1 MPEPEP
7 IDYKSAGVD
16 LDTYEE
22 TMAQLP
28 PLLKRTYTPRVLDW
42 PGGFAG
48 LFRLD
53 DQIGLLSRRYRDPVL
68 VASTDGVGTKLK
80 LAFATGRHAT
90 VGIDLVAMSVNDCI
104 CAGAE
109 PLIFLDYVAMSR
121 DNPALTREVVKGIS
135 DGCVEAE
142 CALLGGETAILPE
155 FYQGGE
161 YDLAGLLR
169 RRGRAQAGARRLGDP
184 RRRQG
189 HRPGQLGPALQR
201 LQPGPQDRLRP
212 RRACKP
218 ESHVEALG
226 RTVAD
231 EFLEPTRIYVR
242 ALKTVYRHYRVKRTV
257 HGIAHITGG
266 GLIDNP
272 PRVLPEGL
280 AIRLRR
286 GSWDVPPV
294 FPWLQAQGNVPDD
307 EMFRVFNM
315 GIGLVLI
322 VADYYADAIAR
333 YLRTEVNVPVL
344 GHRRGDRGRQE
355 RGLGVTTDGH
365 VPESPAI
372 SALWRNTMRWSGTA
386 DSARMTGFELLDGL
400 IVEKLPRDFRHIAVN
415 HRLFLRLLERPPS
428 RGKSIPE
435 TRSTFPT
442 GRCGNAP
449 SRLEPDVT
457 IVRGDERKFADHFP
471 SRKT

>member
-1 MPEPEP
+1 MPETEPEP

-90 VGIDLVAMSVNDCI
+90 VGIDLVAMSVNDCL

-109 PLIFLDYVAMSR
+109 PLLFLDYVAMSR
-121 DNPALTREVVKGIS
+121 DDPSLTREVVQGIS

-155 FYQGGE
+155 FYQKGE
-161 YDLAGLLR
+161 YDLAGFCVGVVERKQVLDGSAIREGDKVIGLASSGLHSNGYSLAR
-169 RRGRAQAGARRLGDP
+169 KIAFDRGGLAPD
-184 RRRQG
+184 
-189 HRPGQLGPALQR
+189 
-201 LQPGPQDRLRP
+201 
-212 RRACKP
+212 
-218 ESHVEALG
+218 SHVEALG

-242 ALKTVYRHYRVKRTV
+242 AVKTIYRHYRVKRTV

-266 GLIDNP
+266 GLVDNP

-280 AIRLRR
+280 AIRLKR
-286 GSWDVPPV
+286 GSWEIPPV
-294 FPWLQAQGNVPDD
+294 FPWLQSLGGVPDD
-307 EMFRVFNM
+307 EMDRVFNM

-322 VADYYADAIAR
+322 VSDYYAEAIAR
-333 YLRTEVNVPVL
+333 YLRSEVKLPAWVIGEVVS
-344 GHRRGDRGRQE
+344 GDRN
-355 RGLGVTTDGH
+355 V
-365 VPESPAI
+365 I
-372 SALWRNTMRWSGTA
+372 WS
-386 DSARMTGFELLDGL
+386 
-400 IVEKLPRDFRHIAVN
+400 
-415 HRLFLRLLERPPS
+415 
-428 RGKSIPE
+428 
-435 TRSTFPT
+435 
-442 GRCGNAP
+442 
-449 SRLEPDVT
+449 
-457 IVRGDERKFADHFP
+457 
-471 SRKT
+471 